1 MTERPIYRSLVNR
14 LAVEVPLFAKA
25 IVDEALSKHKLDP
38 ATVTPFELKRVIDEE
53 IAPRLARILDSSRS
67 PHVSTLGGG
76 LVQVGRDRVILQ
88 VNPSARKMLQ
98 IPPRLS
104 PDALFA
110 YLESRQ
116 VLRTPEQFEAEAR
129 RLAAWTLEVQGTV
142 LQCHGAG
149 VVAPDDPEERLIA
162 VVVTIQD
169 VTLERELE
177 AAMSEVH
184 EELRRSN
191 QDLVETTEAL
201 RAMAERAQAATEA
214 KSRFLATMSHELRTP
229 LNAVIG
235 MTGLL
240 LDTELTEQQ
249 REYAQT
255 SVTSA
260 QILLGL
266 IRDILD
272 LSRLEAG
279 RLELEA
285 IPFDPR
291 AIVGEVAGLVAT
303 GLRGKGVGLEW
314 TVAPE
319 IPERLIGDPRR
330 LRQVLLNLLDNASK
344 FTERGQVDLEVTR
357 TADPEGGSV
366 GLRFEVADT
375 GIGIPQDRVEQLFA
389 PFTQAD
395 ASTTRRY
402 GGSGLGLS
410 ICRRLVEQMGG
421 ALAARSVEGEGTVF
435 FFEVAFEEATAD
447 TTTEARLEEAHR
459 PAVAGAR
466 RGRILVAEDNPV
478 NRLVITRI
486 LETLGFEI
494 RVVGDGQQAVEA
506 LAEPYD
512 LVLMDCQMPVMDGF
526 DATRLVRAGGSA
538 IRDPGIPIIALTA
551 SAIEDGRDRC
561 LVAGM
566 NDFIA
571 KPVAPATL
579 AEMLDR
585 WLAAPADQAPSGD
598 GA

>member
-53 IAPRLARILDSSRS
+53 IGPRLARILQSSRS

-88 VNPSARKMLQ
+88 INPSARKMLQ
-98 IPPRLS
+98 VPPRLS
-104 PDALFA
+104 PEALSA

-116 VLRTPEQFEAEAR
+116 AIRSPELFEAEAR
-129 RLAAWTLEVQGTV
+129 RLAAWTIEVQGAI

-149 VVAPDDPEERLIA
+149 VVAPDDPEGRLIA
-162 VVVTIQD
+162 VAVTIQD

-191 QDLVETTEAL
+191 QDLVETTAAL

-240 LDTELTEQQ
+240 LDTDLTDRQ
-249 REYAQT
+249 REYAET
-255 SVTSA
+255 SVSSA

-266 IRDILD
+266 ISDILD
-272 LSRLEAG
+272 LSRLEAD

-285 IPFDPR
+285 IPFDLR
-291 AIVGEVAGLVAT
+291 VIVGEVTGLVAA
-303 GLRGKGVGLEW
+303 GLRGKGVGLAW
-314 TVAPE
+314 TIAPG
-319 IPERLIGDPRR
+319 IPKRIIGDPRR

-344 FTERGQVDLEVTR
+344 FTERGRVDLDVTR
-357 TADPEGGSV
+357 LAGREDASV
-366 GLRFEVADT
+366 GLRFEVTDT
-375 GIGIPQDRVEQLFA
+375 GIGIPQDRVEQLFTS
-389 PFTQAD
+389 FTQAD

-421 ALAARSVEGEGTVF
+421 TLAARSVEGEGTVF
-435 FFEVAFEEATAD
+435 FFEVAFEEAPGDAA
-447 TTTEARLEEAHR
+447 TEVRLEEAHR
-459 PAVAGAR
+459 PLVAGAR

-478 NRLVITRI
+478 NRMVITRI

-494 RVVGDGQQAVEA
+494 RVVVDGQQAVEA
-506 LAEPYD
+506 LAGPFD
-512 LVLMDCQMPVMDGF
+512 LVLMDCQMPVLDGF
-526 DATRLVRAGGSA
+526 DATRRIRAGGPA
-538 IRDPGIPIIALTA
+538 IRDPRIPIIALTA
-551 SAIEDGRDRC
+551 SAIEGGRDRC
-561 LVAGM
+561 LAAGM
-566 NDFIA
+566 DDFIA
-571 KPVAPATL
+571 KPVTPAAL
-579 AEMLDR
+579 AAVLDR
-585 WLAAPADQAPSGD
+585 WLAAPAD
-598 GA
+598 